1 VGAPPKVTIPSIPS
15 GFVPVNPL
23 DLKGFHPMASEIGV
37 ASDAVLE
44 LQSFTNYV
52 AVFGMTAPDQALL
65 VTLLGI
71 AAQWTSLLT
80 ASTNW
85 LTYVRSNFGLAW
97 KDAVVQM
104 EALKA
109 PFQLAVTRTPSLMSQ
124 YPALG
129 RLLGAQKV
137 VAKRAASARA
147 KRKKTAPT
155 NAATPPTTSSG
166 VAAPAAAPPA
176 TPVAGATGAG
186 GPVVTVQT

>member
-1 VGAPPKVTIPSIPS
+1 
-15 GFVPVNPL
+15 
-23 DLKGFHPMASEIGV
+23 MASEIAV
-37 ASDAVLE
+37 VSDAVLE
-44 LQSFTNYV
+44 LHGFTNYIG
-52 AVFGMTAPDQALL
+52 VFGMTAPDQALL

-97 KDAVVQM
+97 KDAIVQM

-129 RLLGAQKV
+129 RLLAAQKV
-137 VAKRAASARA
+137 VAKRAASA
-147 KRKKTAPT
+147 KRKNAAAKAAQGTVATNPGTAAAAPT
-155 NAATPPTTSSG
+155 PTP
-166 VAAPAAAPPA
+166 AAPA
-176 TPVAGATGAG
+176 ATGAG

>member
-1 VGAPPKVTIPSIPS
+1 
-15 GFVPVNPL
+15 
-23 DLKGFHPMASEIGV
+23 MASEIAV
-37 ASDAVLE
+37 VSDSVLE
-44 LQSFTNYV
+44 LKGFSNYS
-52 AVFGMTAPDQALL
+52 AVFGLTAPDQGML
-65 VTLLGI
+65 VTLLQI

-85 LTYVRSNFGLAW
+85 LTFVKSQSGLAW
-97 KDAVVQM
+97 KDALVQM

-137 VAKRAASARA
+137 VARRAASTRA
-147 KRKKTAPT
+147 KGKKAGAKT
-155 NAATPPTTSSG
+155 AATPPATSAG
-166 VAAPAAAPPA
+166 VAAPPAAP
-176 TPVAGATGAG
+176 AGATGTG